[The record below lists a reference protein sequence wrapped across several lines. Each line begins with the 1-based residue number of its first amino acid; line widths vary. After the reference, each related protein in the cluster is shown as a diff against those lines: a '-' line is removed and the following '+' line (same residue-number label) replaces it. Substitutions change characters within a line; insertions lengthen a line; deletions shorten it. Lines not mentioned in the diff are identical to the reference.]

1 MNQQDQYL
9 KPNASFQRLFDE
21 YHKYGS
27 LVIAY
32 DFDNTV
38 YDYHKTGE
46 TYNQVVQLL
55 HDLKNIGC
63 WLTVWTANEDEQFV
77 AQYLHM
83 LQIPFDGINENP
95 PFWKGQERKIYYNAL
110 LDDRAGLKQV
120 FEELTLLVTLIK
132 KQQNDSNIIN

>member
-1 MNQQDQYL
+1 MNQRDQYL

-38 YDYHKTGE
+38 YDFHQKGE
-46 TYNQVVQLL
+46 VYEEVIELL
-55 HDLKNIGC
+55 HDLKSIGC
-63 WLTVWTANEDEQFV
+63 FLTVFTANEDEQFV

-83 LQIPFDGINENP
+83 CSIPFDAINENP
-95 PFWKGQERKIYYNAL
+95 PFFRSEARKIYFNAL

-132 KQQNDSNIIN
+132 KQQNDSNVIN